1 MSNGKKESNE
11 FNVFFL
17 LILFE
22 FCSYLKQTCQ
32 PFKVTKLEILAKS
45 LKKPRDAVKRLDILV
60 GHFFHCDKHKEL

>member
-1 MSNGKKESNE
+1 MEKKNQISLMY
-11 FNVFFL
+11 FFL
-17 LILFE
+17 SILFE